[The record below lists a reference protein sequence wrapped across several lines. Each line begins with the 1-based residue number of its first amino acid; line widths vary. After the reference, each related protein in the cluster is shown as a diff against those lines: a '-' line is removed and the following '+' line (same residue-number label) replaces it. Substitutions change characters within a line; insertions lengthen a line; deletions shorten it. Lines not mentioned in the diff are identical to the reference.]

1 MENKLT
7 PEVLEKAKLAK
18 SPEEILALA
27 KENGAELTEESAKA
41 YFAKLHK
48 SGEVSD
54 DELDSV
60 SGGGKCGTTYKNR
73 HPVVTAFNSCE
84 YFVDEKTFQTG
95 DGYCKD
101 CTYSGTDK
109 DGLLLC
115 NNPKRDD
122 N

>member
-1 MENKLT
+1 MKKRSRRI
-7 PEVLEKAKLAK
+7 P
-18 SPEEILALA
+18 PEELIALA
-27 KENGAELTEESAKA
+27 KEHGAELTAEEANT
-41 YFAKLHK
+41 YFAQLHPA
-48 SGEVSD
+48 SGELSD
-54 DELDSV
+54 DELDNV
-60 SGGGKCGTTYKNR
+60 SGGRKCGTTYKNR
-73 HPVVTAFNSCE
+73 HPVVTALNSCE

-115 NNPKRDD
+115 NNPKRED